1 MDGGVAGS
9 GPPLDVDSVTSSQ
22 GDLCPN
28 CHKYAVVAQLDQ
40 LAQCASCGYQAG
52 ATNFRSWEE
61 KMAQLQHEE
70 RKYIMD
76 QINNLTQTI
85 QAEKAQLRQDE
96 ANLVTTND
104 MKMSLHS
111 EGIVCVTTVLLK
123 FQCLW
128 KCKEMLCRY

>member
-1 MDGGVAGS
+1 MAGS